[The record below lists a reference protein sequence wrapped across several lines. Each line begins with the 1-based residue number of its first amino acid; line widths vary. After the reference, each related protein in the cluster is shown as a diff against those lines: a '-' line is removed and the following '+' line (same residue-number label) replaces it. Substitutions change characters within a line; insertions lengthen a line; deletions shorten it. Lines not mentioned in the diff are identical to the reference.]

1 MEEIKNN
8 EVRSV
13 KTNNTNKKGLKI
25 ALIIIAVI
33 LSIFI
38 IMCAIIFMLNKKDLK
53 KLDGIKQSAIQEL
66 TLEDKQIEYGTEINV
81 ADLKLPEDT
90 KIYINNE
97 EVTDKY
103 KFLDVGTI
111 KVKEVKEIN
120 YINFLKKEVTTSI
133 EKDVNIEVVDTK
145 KPVIEGVADKEITQ
159 GDSIDLKNGITAK
172 DEVDGALDVTIEGTV
187 DTNTVGEYKITAK
200 ATDKNGN
207 TESKDFR
214 VTVKEKEVVTENTTS
229 NNNANNNVVANNKT
243 TTSSS
248 ATKKNTTTNNNST
261 ATGTKKNVTTGGSS
275 TTTPKTQTATNT
287 KKYEGPTGKF
297 DQDKPYW
304 CSDGG
309 PHHIHTLGKYD
320 HGWYSTWDEAEKAL
334 YKKMD
339 SDYSATGMGS
349 GNYKIDQ
356 CNGCNKYYYW
366 WKPYYGVGK

>member
-25 ALIIIAVI
+25 ALIIIAII

-38 IMCAIIFMLNKKDLK
+38 IMCAVIFMLNRKDLE
-53 KLDGIKQSAIQEL
+53 KLEKTKQSAIQEL

-81 ADLKLPEDT
+81 ADLQLPADT
-90 KIYINNE
+90 KIYINDE

-103 KFLDVGTI
+103 KFLNVGTI
-111 KVKEVKEIN
+111 KVKETKEIS
-120 YINFLKKEVTTSI
+120 YINFFKKEVKTSV
-133 EKDVNIEVVDTK
+133 EKDVNVEVVDTK
-145 KPVIEGVADKEITQ
+145 KPIIEGVADKEITQ

-172 DEVDGALDVTIEGTV
+172 DEVDGTLDVTIEGTV

-207 TESKDFR
+207 TESQEFK
-214 VTVKEKEVVTENTTS
+214 VTVKEKEVATENTTS
-229 NNNANNNVVANNKT
+229 NNDANNNVVANNKT
-243 TTSSS
+243 TTNSTT
-248 ATKKNTTTNNNST
+248 TKKNTTTNNNT
-261 ATGTKKNVTTGGSS
+261 TTGTKKTTTTTSGSS

-320 HGWYSTWDEAEKAL
+320 HGWYSTWDEAWNACEQ
-334 YKKMD
+334 YMKKHI
-339 SDYSATGMGS
+339 GS
-349 GNYKIDQ
+349 GHYEVNN
-356 CNGCNKYYYW
+356 CRGCEKFYW
-366 WKPYYGVGK
+366 WVIDD